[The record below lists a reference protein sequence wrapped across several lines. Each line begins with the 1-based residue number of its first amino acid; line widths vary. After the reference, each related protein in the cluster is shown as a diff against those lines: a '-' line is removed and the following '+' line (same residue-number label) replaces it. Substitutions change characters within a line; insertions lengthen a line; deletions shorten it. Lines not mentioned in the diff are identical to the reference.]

1 MKCMAGII
9 HAQQQAAMMY
19 KLTLLALASV
29 RIVASLPE
37 NTPDMLFCDKSS
49 CLSSVKANHDD
60 GSVPAD
66 QQQQVYLMQK
76 ASWCGRGSDV
86 FVCTVPQATSR

>member
-1 MKCMAGII
+1 MNCMAGSIN
-9 HAQQQAAMMY
+9 AQQQAAMMY

-29 RIVASLPE
+29 RSVALLPE

-49 CLSSVKANHDD
+49 SLSSVKANHDD

-66 QQQQVYLMQK
+66 QQQ
-76 ASWCGRGSDV
+76 
-86 FVCTVPQATSR
+86 